1 MARVSKGNLQ
11 RTILDGVKRV
21 TEDYAKYSV
30 QRKGRRRFQ
39 NDLSNKNYAIGS
51 DLLLTL
57 INFFRGKE

>member
-1 MARVSKGNLQ
+1 MARASKENLQ

-39 NDLSNKNYAIGS
+39 NDLLNKN
-51 DLLLTL
+51 
-57 INFFRGKE
+57 N